1 MTKIQR
7 NPAQRQGEIKR
18 LLLARGALSVEELC
32 ALVSAS
38 PATIRRDL
46 TLLQE
51 PLGIERTHGGATV
64 QALRPAEQHFA
75 AREAQDVAE
84 KRAIAEA
91 ALALIE
97 PGSTI
102 FMNDGSSIMAIAK
115 AIVASGIELFVA
127 TPAVNVAAAL
137 SENPKATVCLLGGF
151 VRQTS
156 LATSGPFA
164 EAMVAQI
171 NADLAL
177 ISPDGLSAE
186 SGLTFTHA
194 SDAALAKC
202 MSDKAQRTVA
212 IAVGAKL
219 RRTERIGALPLSAV
233 SEIITGMPG
242 RRPAAG
248 AAQARRD
255 ADPGRGRRK
264 RRVSLARARGNLT
277 GALFVGPAFCYI
289 LLVVIYPL
297 FYSLWASF
305 TNMRLTSPLT
315 SFVGLDT
322 YAQALSSEIFQDS
335 LAVTALFLVSVVALE
350 FILGFALA
358 YSFSR
363 MAEHASGHARAPA
376 AAGDGDAG
384 QRGADLEADA
394 EQRFRHPRAAAAA
407 SCGSPTRSSRSCPS
421 SSWTSGNGRPSC
433 S

>member
-32 ALVSAS
+32 SLVSAS

-46 TLLQE
+46 TLLQDS
-51 PLGIERTHGGATV
+51 LGIERTHGGATV
-64 QALRPAEQHFA
+64 QALRPAEQNFA

-102 FMNDGSSIMAIAK
+102 FMNDGSSIMAVAK

-127 TPAVNVAAAL
+127 TPAVNVATAL

-194 SDAALAKC
+194 SDAALATC
-202 MSDKAQRTVA
+202 MSDKAGRTVA

-219 RRTERIGALPLSAV
+219 QRTERIGALPLSAV
-233 SEIITGMPG
+233 GEIITGS
-242 RRPAAG
+242 
-248 AAQARRD
+248 QD
-255 ADPGRGRRK
+255 A
-264 RRVSLARARGNLT
+264 V
-277 GALFVGPAFCYI
+277 
-289 LLVVIYPL
+289 LL
-297 FYSLWASF
+297 
-305 TNMRLTSPLT
+305 
-315 SFVGLDT
+315 
-322 YAQALSSEIFQDS
+322 QALRKCGVK
-335 LAVTALFLVSVVALE
+335 VTQVE
-350 FILGFALA
+350 
-358 YSFSR
+358 
-363 MAEHASGHARAPA
+363 AE
-376 AAGDGDAG
+376 
-384 QRGADLEADA
+384 
-394 EQRFRHPRAAAAA
+394 
-407 SCGSPTRSSRSCPS
+407 
-421 SSWTSGNGRPSC
+421 GNGA
-433 S
+433 

>member
-32 ALVSAS
+32 SLVSAS

-46 TLLQE
+46 TLLHDS
-51 PLGIERTHGGATV
+51 LGIERTHGGATV
-64 QALRPAEQHFA
+64 QALRPAEQNFA

-102 FMNDGSSIMAIAK
+102 FMNDGSSIMAVAK

-202 MSDKAQRTVA
+202 MSDKARRTVA
-212 IAVGAKL
+212 IAVGDKL
-219 RRTERIGALPLSAV
+219 RRNERIGALPLSAV
-233 SEIITGMPG
+233 GEIITGC
-242 RRPAAG
+242 
-248 AAQARRD
+248 RD
-255 ADPGRGRRK
+255 AILLQSLRK
-264 RRVSLARARGNLT
+264 RGAKLT
-277 GALFVGPAFCYI
+277 QV
-289 LLVVIYPL
+289 
-297 FYSLWASF
+297 
-305 TNMRLTSPLT
+305 
-315 SFVGLDT
+315 
-322 YAQALSSEIFQDS
+322 E
-335 LAVTALFLVSVVALE
+335 
-350 FILGFALA
+350 
-358 YSFSR
+358 
-363 MAEHASGHARAPA
+363 AE
-376 AAGDGDAG
+376 
-384 QRGADLEADA
+384 
-394 EQRFRHPRAAAAA
+394 
-407 SCGSPTRSSRSCPS
+407 
-421 SSWTSGNGRPSC
+421 GNGA
-433 S
+433 